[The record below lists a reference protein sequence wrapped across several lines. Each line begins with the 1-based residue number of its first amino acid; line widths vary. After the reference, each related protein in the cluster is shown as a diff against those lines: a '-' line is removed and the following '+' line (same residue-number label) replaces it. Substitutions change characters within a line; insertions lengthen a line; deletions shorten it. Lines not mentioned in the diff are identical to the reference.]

1 MTPVA
6 TGGNT
11 SSGWLGRR
19 ISQPILPHS
28 PHDLPTFFT
37 PERVHA
43 SEPIHTLER
52 VPSRDGAWCQN
63 VRNHASDFHESR
75 RLMNQLKA
83 LGVRI
88 QRRGDRLRLSPAV
101 ALSPALLE
109 QLKSH
114 KRELL
119 LLMQKQHD

>member
-1 MTPVA
+1 M
-6 TGGNT
+6 
-11 SSGWLGRR
+11 
-19 ISQPILPHS
+19 
-28 PHDLPTFFT
+28 
-37 PERVHA
+37 
-43 SEPIHTLER
+43 
-52 VPSRDGAWCQN
+52 
-63 VRNHASDFHESR
+63 SDFHESR

-109 QLKSH
+109 QLKNH